1 MPLPDSLLRVRAFA
15 CRADVPAPRSRAPR
29 RWIAVVTAVWVVAA
43 LYVAQAFLPPNV
55 IKLPGQQHVRKVALV
70 VAPQGWAFF
79 TKSPR
84 EPVHVPY
91 RRLAD
96 GTWVDARISPHA
108 KPSNAFG
115 LDRASRSQGIE
126 GALLAHKDG
135 IRWNDCSG
143 AASARECLKSAELSK
158 PISNP
163 SPSPSLCGRAA
174 LVEVKPVPFAWRDLV
189 EGSHTVERA
198 AVWEVSC
205 A

>member
-1 MPLPDSLLRVRAFA
+1 MPLPVFPY
-15 CRADVPAPRSRAPR
+15 RADSPPPQARTPR
-29 RWIAVVTAVWVVAA
+29 RWIGIVTAVWAVAA

-55 IKLPGQQHVRKVALV
+55 IKLPGQKPFRQVALV

-91 RRLAD
+91 RQRAD
-96 GTWVDARISPHA
+96 GSWADARISPHA

-126 GALLAHKDG
+126 GALLVHKDG
-135 IRWNDCSG
+135 IHWNDCSDP
-143 AASARECLKSAELSK
+143 SSPEECLKGARLSA
-158 PISNP
+158 PITNP

-174 LVEVKPVPFAWRDLV
+174 LVEVKPVPFAWRDLM
-189 EGSHTVERA
+189 EGTHSVERA
-198 AVWEVSC
+198 AVWDVTC
-205 A
+205 R